1 MRDLD
6 LTSLRLFVAVCE
18 TRNIARAGA
27 NANIVGSAIS
37 KRLAQLEDTVG
48 AKLLTRRRHGVEPTP
63 AGETLL
69 EHARAILTSTA
80 RIERDMSAYSH
91 GLRGQVRVLATSSVL
106 AESLAEDVA
115 VFLQDERHRSIRI
128 DLEEGLSHQ
137 VIRGIKEGVAS
148 LGLCW
153 DASPLDGLR
162 SRPYRNDHLAIVV
175 HPSHPLARE
184 RTLQFQQTLDYE
196 HVGMPVA
203 SSVQVKL
210 HLSAAQAGKPLLH
223 RVIVSNFDSAL
234 RVVSAN
240 LGITVVPRQV
250 AQSYAEANGLVVI
263 PLTDAWATRSFV
275 ICFRDEDSLS
285 PAARVLLDHL
295 AGVAA

>member
-18 TRNIARAGA
+18 TRNIARAGT

-234 RVVSAN
+234 RVVRAN

>member
-18 TRNIARAGA
+18 TRNIARAGV

-234 RVVSAN
+234 RVVRAN